1 MNLTLQ
7 STLRLNNGVEIPR
20 LGLGTFK
27 AQEGAETYQAVQW
40 ALEAGYRH
48 FDTASF
54 YANEESIG
62 KAVNESGVA
71 RSEIFLVTK
80 VWNSD
85 QGYDNTLRALDVS
98 LQKLGSEYVD
108 LYLIHWPLKGLR
120 QETWKALIR
129 LQEEKRCRAIG
140 VSNYTTRHLDELLAN
155 SPIAPA
161 ANQIEFNPFL
171 YRKELLDYC
180 QSRAIA
186 VEAYCPLARA
196 RKLESPGLVNIAARC
211 AKSPAQVAIRWALQ
225 HGLVVIPKSVHRER
239 IFENAAVFDFELNEN
254 DMRELDNL
262 NENYWVIHPSWNPE
276 TSPQWE

>member
-1 MNLTLQ
+1 MSLTIQ

-27 AQEGAETYQAVQW
+27 AQQGDETYQSVMW

-62 KAVNESGVA
+62 KAVSESGVP

-80 VWNSD
+80 IWNSD

-98 LQKLGSEYVD
+98 LEKLGSDYID
-108 LYLIHWPLKGLR
+108 LYLIHWPLKDLR
-120 QETWKALIR
+120 QDTWKALLH
-129 LQEEKRCRAIG
+129 LQEEGRCRAIG
-140 VSNYTTRHLDELLAN
+140 VSNYTIRHLNELLAD

-171 YRKELLDYC
+171 YRQELMDFC
-180 QSRAIA
+180 QGRDIA

-196 RKLESPGLVNIAARC
+196 RKLEDPRLVAIAQRC
-211 AKSPAQVAIRWALQ
+211 GKSPAQVAIRWALQ

-239 IFENAAVFDFELNEN
+239 IFENAAVFDFALSPADMQELDSLNEN
-254 DMRELDNL
+254 F
-262 NENYWVIHPSWNPE
+262 WVIHPTWNPE

>member
-1 MNLTLQ
+1 MNLTIQ
-7 STLRLNNGVEIPR
+7 STLRLNNAVEIPR

-27 AQEGAETYQAVQW
+27 AQQGSETCQSVQW

-48 FDTASF
+48 FDTAAF

-62 KAVNESGVA
+62 KAVKDSGVP
-71 RSEIFLVTK
+71 RQELFLVTK

-85 QGYDNTLRALDVS
+85 QGYDSTLRALDTS
-98 LQKLGSEYVD
+98 LQKLASDYVD
-108 LYLIHWPLKGLR
+108 LYLIHWPLKDLR
-120 QETWKALIR
+120 KDTWKALLR

-140 VSNYTTRHLDELLAN
+140 VSNYTVRHLNELLAD
-155 SPIAPA
+155 SPISPA

-171 YRKELLDYC
+171 YRKELLDFC

-196 RKLESPGLVNIAARC
+196 RKLQDPHLVAIAERC

-239 IFENAAVFDFELNEN
+239 IFENAAVFDFELSTQ
-254 DMRELDNL
+254 DMRDLDGL
-262 NENYWVIHPSWNPE
+262 NENYWVIQPAWNPE

>member
-20 LGLGTFK
+20 LGLGTFN

-62 KAVNESGVA
+62 KAVNESGIA

-98 LQKLGSEYVD
+98 LNKLGSEYID

-120 QETWKALIR
+120 RETWKALIR

-140 VSNYTTRHLDELLAN
+140 VSNYTARHLDELLAD

-171 YRKELLDYC
+171 YRKDLLDYC
-180 QSRAIA
+180 QSKGIA
-186 VEAYCPLARA
+186 VAAYCPLARA
-196 RKLESPGLVNIAARC
+196 RKLEAPGLLAIAARY

-225 HGLVVIPKSVHRER
+225 HGLVVIPKSVHHER
-239 IFENAAVFDFELNEN
+239 IFENASIFDFELSES

>member
-40 ALEAGYRH
+40 ALVAGYRH

-62 KAVNESGVA
+62 KAVNESGIA

-98 LQKLGSEYVD
+98 LSKLGSEYVD

-120 QETWKALIR
+120 QETWKALLR

-140 VSNYTTRHLDELLAN
+140 VSNYTTRHLDELLAD
-155 SPIAPA
+155 SPITPA

-171 YRKELLDYC
+171 YRKDLLDYC
-180 QSRAIA
+180 QSRGIA

-196 RKLESPGLVNIAARC
+196 RKLESPGLLAIAARY

-225 HGLVVIPKSVHRER
+225 HSLVVIPKSVHRER

>member
-1 MNLTLQ
+1 MALTIQ

-27 AQEGAETYQAVQW
+27 AQQGDETYQSVQW

-54 YANEESIG
+54 YANEESVG
-62 KAVNESGVA
+62 KAVNESGIP

-85 QGYDNTLRALDVS
+85 QGYDSTLRALDVS
-98 LQKLGSEYVD
+98 LQKLGSDYID
-108 LYLIHWPLKGLR
+108 LYLIHWPLKDLR
-120 QETWKALIR
+120 KDTWKALIR
-129 LQEEKRCRAIG
+129 LQEQKRCRAVG
-140 VSNYTTRHLDELLAN
+140 VSNYTIRHLNELLAD
-155 SPIAPA
+155 SPIIPA

-171 YRKELLDYC
+171 YRRELMEFC
-180 QSRAIA
+180 QNSRIT

-196 RKLESPGLVNIAARC
+196 RKLEDPRLSAIAERC
-211 AKSPAQVAIRWALQ
+211 SKSPAQIAIRWALQ

-239 IFENAAVFDFELNEN
+239 ILENASVFDFELNEA
-254 DMRELDNL
+254 DMQELDNL
-262 NENYWVIHPSWNPE
+262 NENSWVIHPSWNPE
-276 TSPQWE
+276 TSQQWE